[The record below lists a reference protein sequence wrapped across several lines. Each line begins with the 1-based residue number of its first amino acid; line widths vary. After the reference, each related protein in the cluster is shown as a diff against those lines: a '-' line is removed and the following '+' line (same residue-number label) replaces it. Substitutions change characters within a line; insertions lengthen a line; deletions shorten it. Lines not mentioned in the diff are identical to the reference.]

1 MGGPSRGGHGL
12 PPVPSSPSGV
22 RELAGGVTITE
33 GAIRE
38 SVLPNGVQVVTEQV
52 PGRRS
57 VSAGVWVR
65 HGAAHDPAA
74 RSGASHLL
82 EHMVFKGT
90 DRRTAHDIAL
100 SLEALG
106 GALDAYTSREHT
118 AFQARVLGRHLPD
131 ALDVLADMVLNPSL
145 RDTDLELE
153 REVILE
159 EIAQVEDTPDDLV
172 FELHGARLYG
182 SHPYGRSILGTAETV
197 AELTAADLRGLHAE
211 AYRGRS
217 LLVAGA
223 GNLEHDA
230 FLDGVAALF
239 EGLDGG
245 APPHDVVAPPP
256 PAEGDERVTR
266 DSAQSHVVLGTALP
280 RHSDPSRYALTLLS
294 ATLGGGM
301 SSRLFQKVREELG
314 LCYSVYTYQSFQ
326 KEGGVGGVYVGTRPA
341 TEERAVAAVRT
352 EMAKVAGSGIPPDEL
367 QRTKQQ
373 VKGQVLISL
382 ESTSARL
389 HRLTAFGLYD
399 EPFMALDEI
408 LARLDAVTP
417 EEVAE
422 LAGRYCAPEHQLVL
436 RLGRA

>member
-1 MGGPSRGGHGL
+1 MTSVNKDTLANGL
-12 PPVPSSPSGV
+12 
-22 RELAGGVTITE
+22 T
-33 GAIRE
+33 
-38 SVLPNGVQVVTEQV
+38 VVTEAMPAV
-52 PGRRS
+52 RS
-57 VSAGVWVR
+57 VSLGIWLRLGSR
-65 HGAAHDPAA
+65 HERGDQNGIVHF
-74 RSGASHLL
+74 L

-90 DRRTAHDIAL
+90 GRRTARDIAL

-106 GALDAYTSREHT
+106 GSLDAYTSREHT
-118 AFQARVLGRHLPD
+118 AFQARVLDRHLPE
-131 ALDVLADMVLNPSL
+131 ALDVLADMVLDPSL

-197 AELTAADLRGLHAE
+197 AGLTATDLRRLHAE
-211 AYRGRS
+211 AYRGRN
-217 LLVAGA
+217 LLVAAA

-230 FLDGVAALF
+230 FVDAVAALF

-245 APPHDVVAPPP
+245 APPDNMAAPPP

-266 DSAQSHVVLGTALP
+266 DSAQSHVVFGTALP
-280 RHSDPSRYALTLLS
+280 RHSDPSRYALILLS
-294 ATLGGGM
+294 AALGGGM

-326 KEGGVGGVYVGTRPA
+326 KEGGVGGVYLGTRPA

-352 EMAKVAGSGIPPDEL
+352 ELATVAASGIPPEEL

-417 EEVAE
+417 EDVAD
-422 LAGRYCAPEHQLVL
+422 LAGRYCAPERQLVL